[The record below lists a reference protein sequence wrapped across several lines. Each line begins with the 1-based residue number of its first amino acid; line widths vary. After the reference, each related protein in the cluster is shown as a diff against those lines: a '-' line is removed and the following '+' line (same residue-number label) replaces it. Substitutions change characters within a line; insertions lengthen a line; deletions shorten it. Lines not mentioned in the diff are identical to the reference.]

1 MHLVCWMTNLILSW
15 FAILKI
21 MKEWKIKRNLSIWKP
36 KKERMI
42 EKQQKAYSKL
52 MKRINLKKDIW
63 GPITLLN
70 LGN

>member
-15 FAILKI
+15 FGILKI
-21 MKEWKIKRNLSIWKP
+21 MKEWKIKRKLSIWKP
-36 KKERMI
+36 KKEKMI

>member
-15 FAILKI
+15 FGILKI